1 VKEEAGGLSEDGV
14 GGLPFSD
21 ADFKADFKPED
32 IKLDAS
38 CDFGNGKFGIFLFCR
53 IFCECY
59 FVTFALFV
67 FSSYVITQNRA
78 VNLLFNIFV
87 TPPHILGAN
96 ACSKR

>member
-38 CDFGNGKFGIFLFCR
+38 CDFGNGKLGIFLNFAEFFLR
-53 IFCECY
+53 MTQDV
-59 FVTFALFV
+59 FVRSETKK
-67 FSSYVITQNRA
+67 
-78 VNLLFNIFV
+78 
-87 TPPHILGAN
+87 IL
-96 ACSKR
+96 KDERLVKI